1 MQGAQLALDPRDAR
15 RLAAV
20 YWDDRRDTRDTCSI
34 AVSSDGGGTWTSRA
48 FAGAGSGNPLPSGM
62 TLCRNAVVAF
72 GPDQTLYAGYE
83 VARPSG
89 FAQVELTSSTDRG
102 ATFTPPVLVD
112 PGVAGGGDLDP
123 TIAAGRRA
131 GEVYVSFQRY
141 TADAG
146 HADVYVVASTDAG
159 VTVSA
164 PASVSP
170 PEQNAAGSRA
180 SLAVG
185 RGGALYVA
193 WIDGSAVDL
202 DAGGG
207 IASIEVAASGDG
219 GLSFGSPH
227 TVAAVP
233 GGCGPNDDCGNRYPA
248 VAIVSPAAGR
258 LVAAWNGAAYPD
270 ASRIA
275 VARSADGGRRWTT
288 ATTLAPLA
296 GTADRDQFAPDLAAA
311 PDGRVDLAFLDRARD
326 ADVGLQDVEHAH
338 SLDGGKTFSRPLVLD
353 DVPSD
358 TQRGDFASAVSVGSS
373 NAAAAAAWVDGRRGN
388 TGDPATDVVFA
399 ARPDSQAP
407 TPPLVR
413 GALVVRSGRAVA
425 YRLSSSD
432 AFTPA
437 AALRFL
443 CAFDGASLRPCA
455 RRFSLRLAPGRHTL
469 RARAVDGAGNR
480 STLTRVAVRAL
491 PAISRPR

>member
-1 MQGAQLALDPRDAR
+1 M
-15 RLAAV
+15 
-20 YWDDRRDTRDTCSI
+20 
-34 AVSSDGGGTWTSRA
+34 
-48 FAGAGSGNPLPSGM
+48 
-62 TLCRNAVVAF
+62 
-72 GPDQTLYAGYE
+72 
-83 VARPSG
+83 
-89 FAQVELTSSTDRG
+89 
-102 ATFTPPVLVD
+102 
-112 PGVAGGGDLDP
+112 
-123 TIAAGRRA
+123 
-131 GEVYVSFQRY
+131 
-141 TADAG
+141 
-146 HADVYVVASTDAG
+146 
-159 VTVSA
+159 
-164 PASVSP
+164 
-170 PEQNAAGSRA
+170 
-180 SLAVG
+180 
-185 RGGALYVA
+185 
-193 WIDGSAVDL
+193 
-202 DAGGG
+202 
-207 IASIEVAASGDG
+207 
-219 GLSFGSPH
+219 
-227 TVAAVP
+227 P

-248 VAIVSPAAGR
+248 VAIASPAAGR

-358 TQRGDFASAVSVGSS
+358 TQRGDFAAAVSVGSS

-425 YRLSSSD
+425 YHLSSSD

-443 CAFDGASLRPCA
+443 CAFDGASLRQCA
-455 RRFSLRLAPGRHTL
+455 PRFSLRLAPGRHTL